1 MPESCTTGTRGTPKA
16 NNTGKL
22 YTLGKE
28 DNEFNVHFPS
38 YILQQLRET
47 SSKPSFFSLSK
58 NCKVYLCNSDCEV
71 RGRGCGAR
79 GFYGCARCHSEVE
92 VRGAL

>member
-58 NCKVYLCNSDCEV
+58 NCKVYLFETREV
-71 RGRGCGAR
+71 FLPELTRMKKDLGTVLRLK
-79 GFYGCARCHSEVE
+79 EVSN
-92 VRGAL
+92 